1 MKINCYVM
9 NLTYI
14 KWDLIQRTANC
25 LTVIATAAVDIE
37 MICITE
43 TLHY

>member
-1 MKINCYVM
+1 M

-25 LTVIATAAVDIE
+25 FTVITGAGYVK
-37 MICITE
+37 MICIIK